1 MSYRGG
7 RFGGSRFGGPKPVES
22 GKEYDVQVTE
32 ISRKGD
38 GVARVQGFIIFV
50 KGGRVGQKTKVR
62 VTHVGD
68 RFATAETI
76 VGGEQQQ
83 PPKQPDLVTEPQQA
97 EHQPTEQS
105 KDEVPPVI
113 RVNDNTKNEPND
125 DDDDAAV
132 SPQVSEEEKPKLQ
145 DYTSSEAEEIKPE
158 EQPPTG

>member
-1 MSYRGG
+1 MSFRRG

-62 VTHVGD
+62 ITHVGD

-76 VGGEQQQ
+76 EGEGQQQQQQQTEQQRSSN
-83 PPKQPDLVTEPQQA
+83 
-97 EHQPTEQS
+97 QS
-105 KDEVPPVI
+105 QDIVSPPV
-113 RVNDNTKNEPND
+113 R
-125 DDDDAAV
+125 
-132 SPQVSEEEKPKLQ
+132 EEEKPKLE
-145 DYTSSEAEEIKPE
+145 DYSSSEDKEIKPE

>member
-7 RFGGSRFGGPKPVES
+7 RFGGGSRFGGPKPVES

-38 GVARVQGFIIFV
+38 GVARIQGFIIFV
-50 KGGRVGQKTKVR
+50 KGGKVGQKTRVR

-76 VGGEQQQ
+76 SGGDEQQAQ
-83 PPKQPDLVTEPQQA
+83 
-97 EHQPTEQS
+97 HQSTEQA
-105 KDEVPPVI
+105 KDVVGPPVG
-113 RVNDNTKNEPND
+113 
-125 DDDDAAV
+125 
-132 SPQVSEEEKPKLQ
+132 EEEKPELQ
-145 DYTSSEAEEIKPE
+145 DYKSSEAEDELKPE

>member
-1 MSYRGG
+1 MSYRRG
-7 RFGGSRFGGPKPVES
+7 RFGGGSRFGGPKPVES

-38 GVARVQGFIIFV
+38 GVARIQGFIVFV

-76 VGGEQQQ
+76 NGGEQQQ
-83 PPKQPDLVTEPQQA
+83 QQSA
-97 EHQPTEQS
+97 EQS
-105 KDEVPPVI
+105 PDIVSPPV
-113 RVNDNTKNEPND
+113 R
-125 DDDDAAV
+125 
-132 SPQVSEEEKPKLQ
+132 EEEKPGLQ
-145 DYTSSEAEEIKPE
+145 DYSSSEAEEIKPE

>member
-1 MSYRGG
+1 MSYGRG

-50 KGGRVGQKTKVR
+50 KGGKVGQKTRVR

-76 VGGEQQQ
+76 DGGEQQS
-83 PPKQPDLVTEPQQA
+83 PKPGSVTELQQA

-105 KDEVPPVI
+105 KDESPPEI

-125 DDDDAAV
+125 GVV
-132 SPQVSEEEKPKLQ
+132 SPPVSEEEKPKLQ

>member
-1 MSYRGG
+1 MSYRRGG

-76 VGGEQQQ
+76 DGEEQQQ
-83 PPKQPDLVTEPQQA
+83 VEQQPSA
-97 EHQPTEQS
+97 GQS
-105 KDEVPPVI
+105 QDI
-113 RVNDNTKNEPND
+113 
-125 DDDDAAV
+125 V
-132 SPQVSEEEKPKLQ
+132 SPTVREEEKPELQ
-145 DYTSSEAEEIKPE
+145 DYSSSEAEEIKPE

>member
-1 MSYRGG
+1 MSYGRG

-50 KGGRVGQKTKVR
+50 KGGKVGQKTRVR

-76 VGGEQQQ
+76 EVGEQQQ
-83 PPKQPDLVTEPQQA
+83 QQQEVEQQPIQ
-97 EHQPTEQS
+97 QS
-105 KDEVPPVI
+105 KDI
-113 RVNDNTKNEPND
+113 
-125 DDDDAAV
+125 V
-132 SPQVSEEEKPKLQ
+132 SPPVSEEEKPELQ
-145 DYTSSEAEEIKPE
+145 DYASSEAEETKPE

>member
-1 MSYRGG
+1 MSYRRGG

-50 KGGRVGQKTKVR
+50 KGGRVGQKTRVR

-76 VGGEQQQ
+76 SSG
-83 PPKQPDLVTEPQQA
+83 D
-97 EHQPTEQS
+97 EHPAQHESTEQT
-105 KDEVPPVI
+105 KDVVAPPVG
-113 RVNDNTKNEPND
+113 
-125 DDDDAAV
+125 
-132 SPQVSEEEKPKLQ
+132 EEEKPELQ
-145 DYTSSEAEEIKPE
+145 DYKSSEAEDELKPE

>member
-1 MSYRGG
+1 MSYRRG

-38 GVARVQGFIIFV
+38 GVARVQGFIVFV

-76 VGGEQQQ
+76 DGGEQQQ
-83 PPKQPDLVTEPQQA
+83 VGQQ
-97 EHQPTEQS
+97 HQSAEQS
-105 KDEVPPVI
+105 QEVVSPPV
-113 RVNDNTKNEPND
+113 R
-125 DDDDAAV
+125 
-132 SPQVSEEEKPKLQ
+132 EEEKPKVQ
-145 DYTSSEAEEIKPE
+145 DYSSSEAEEIKPE

>member
-1 MSYRGG
+1 MSYRRGG

-38 GVARVQGFIIFV
+38 GVARVQGFIVFV
-50 KGGRVGQKTKVR
+50 KGGRVGQKARVR

-76 VGGEQQQ
+76 EGGEQQQ
-83 PPKQPDLVTEPQQA
+83 VEQQ
-97 EHQPTEQS
+97 QSTEQS
-105 KDEVPPVI
+105 KDVISPP
-113 RVNDNTKNEPND
+113 
-125 DDDDAAV
+125 
-132 SPQVSEEEKPKLQ
+132 VSEEEKPELQ
-145 DYTSSEAEEIKPE
+145 DYASAEAEEIKPE

>member
-1 MSYRGG
+1 MSYRGGG

-38 GVARVQGFIIFV
+38 GVARVQGFIVFV
-50 KGGRVGQKTKVR
+50 KGGRVGQKTRVR

-76 VGGEQQQ
+76 DGGEQQQ
-83 PPKQPDLVTEPQQA
+83 QQV
-97 EHQPTEQS
+97 EQHQSTEQS
-105 KDEVPPVI
+105 KDI
-113 RVNDNTKNEPND
+113 
-125 DDDDAAV
+125 V
-132 SPQVSEEEKPKLQ
+132 SPPVSEEEKPELQ
-145 DYTSSEAEEIKPE
+145 DYASSEAEEIKPE

>member
-1 MSYRGG
+1 MSYRRG
-7 RFGGSRFGGPKPVES
+7 RFGGSRFGGPKPVET

-50 KGGRVGQKTKVR
+50 KGGRVGQKTRVR

-76 VGGEQQQ
+76 SGGGDEQQ
-83 PPKQPDLVTEPQQA
+83 TQQ
-97 EHQPTEQS
+97 QQQQSTEQT
-105 KDEVPPVI
+105 KEIVGPPVG
-113 RVNDNTKNEPND
+113 
-125 DDDDAAV
+125 
-132 SPQVSEEEKPKLQ
+132 EEEKPKLQ
-145 DYTSSEAEEIKPE
+145 DYKSSEAAAEKEEELKPE

>member
-1 MSYRGG
+1 MSYRRG

-38 GVARVQGFIIFV
+38 GVARVQGFIVFV
-50 KGGRVGQKTKVR
+50 KGGRVGQKTRVR

-76 VGGEQQQ
+76 DGEEQRQVEQQQ
-83 PPKQPDLVTEPQQA
+83 QQT
-97 EHQPTEQS
+97 PEQS
-105 KDEVPPVI
+105 QDI
-113 RVNDNTKNEPND
+113 
-125 DDDDAAV
+125 V
-132 SPQVSEEEKPKLQ
+132 SPAVREEEKPELQ
-145 DYTSSEAEEIKPE
+145 DYSSSEAEEIKPE

>member
-1 MSYRGG
+1 MSYRRG
-7 RFGGSRFGGPKPVES
+7 RFGGGSRFGGPKPVES

-38 GVARVQGFIIFV
+38 GVARIQGFIVFV

-76 VGGEQQQ
+76 NGDEQQQ
-83 PPKQPDLVTEPQQA
+83 QQSA
-97 EHQPTEQS
+97 EQS
-105 KDEVPPVI
+105 ADIVSPPV
-113 RVNDNTKNEPND
+113 R
-125 DDDDAAV
+125 
-132 SPQVSEEEKPKLQ
+132 EEEKPGLQ
-145 DYTSSEAEEIKPE
+145 DYSSSEAEEIKPE

>member
-1 MSYRGG
+1 MSYRRG
-7 RFGGSRFGGPKPVES
+7 RFGGGSRFGGPKPVES

-38 GVARVQGFIIFV
+38 GVARIQGFIVFV

-76 VGGEQQQ
+76 NGGEQQQ
-83 PPKQPDLVTEPQQA
+83 AGQQQSA
-97 EHQPTEQS
+97 EQS
-105 KDEVPPVI
+105 PDIVSPPV
-113 RVNDNTKNEPND
+113 R
-125 DDDDAAV
+125 
-132 SPQVSEEEKPKLQ
+132 EEEKQGLQ
-145 DYTSSEAEEIKPE
+145 DYSSSEAEEIKPE

>member
-1 MSYRGG
+1 MSYRRG

-38 GVARVQGFIIFV
+38 GVARVQGFIVFV
-50 KGGRVGQKTKVR
+50 KGGRVGQKTRVR

-76 VGGEQQQ
+76 DGGEQQQ
-83 PPKQPDLVTEPQQA
+83 QQQQQV
-97 EHQPTEQS
+97 EQHQSTEQS
-105 KDEVPPVI
+105 KDM
-113 RVNDNTKNEPND
+113 
-125 DDDDAAV
+125 V
-132 SPQVSEEEKPKLQ
+132 SPPVSEEEKPELQ

>member
-1 MSYRGG
+1 MSYRRG

-38 GVARVQGFIIFV
+38 GVARVQGFIVFV
-50 KGGRVGQKTKVR
+50 KGGRVGQKARVR

-76 VGGEQQQ
+76 EGEQQQ
-83 PPKQPDLVTEPQQA
+83 QQV
-97 EHQPTEQS
+97 EQEQHQSTEQS
-105 KDEVPPVI
+105 KDVI
-113 RVNDNTKNEPND
+113 
-125 DDDDAAV
+125 
-132 SPQVSEEEKPKLQ
+132 SPQVSEEEKPELQ
-145 DYTSSEAEEIKPE
+145 DYASSEAEEIKPE

>member
-1 MSYRGG
+1 MSYRRG
-7 RFGGSRFGGPKPVES
+7 RFGGGSRFGGPKPVES

-38 GVARVQGFIIFV
+38 GVARIQGFIVFV

-76 VGGEQQQ
+76 DGEEQRQVEEQQQ
-83 PPKQPDLVTEPQQA
+83 AP
-97 EHQPTEQS
+97 EQS
-105 KDEVPPVI
+105 QDIVSPPV
-113 RVNDNTKNEPND
+113 R
-125 DDDDAAV
+125 
-132 SPQVSEEEKPKLQ
+132 EEEKPELQ
-145 DYTSSEAEEIKPE
+145 DYSSSEAEEIKPE

>member
-1 MSYRGG
+1 MSYRRGGGGG

-76 VGGEQQQ
+76 DGEEQQQ
-83 PPKQPDLVTEPQQA
+83 VEQQQVEQQQVEQQQVEQQQVEQQQVEQQPS
-97 EHQPTEQS
+97 TEQS
-105 KDEVPPVI
+105 QDI
-113 RVNDNTKNEPND
+113 
-125 DDDDAAV
+125 V
-132 SPQVSEEEKPKLQ
+132 SPTVREEEKPELQ
-145 DYTSSEAEEIKPE
+145 DYSSSEAEEIKPE
-158 EQPPTG
+158 EQPPTS

>member
-1 MSYRGG
+1 MSYRRGGG

-76 VGGEQQQ
+76 DGEEQQQ
-83 PPKQPDLVTEPQQA
+83 VEQQPSA
-97 EHQPTEQS
+97 EQS
-105 KDEVPPVI
+105 QDI
-113 RVNDNTKNEPND
+113 
-125 DDDDAAV
+125 V
-132 SPQVSEEEKPKLQ
+132 SPTVREEEKPELQ
-145 DYTSSEAEEIKPE
+145 DYSSSEAEEIKPE
-158 EQPPTG
+158 EQPPTS

>member
-1 MSYRGG
+1 MSYRRGG

-38 GVARVQGFIIFV
+38 GVARVQGFIVFV

-76 VGGEQQQ
+76 EGGEQQQ
-83 PPKQPDLVTEPQQA
+83 QQQQQQEVGPNQSA
-97 EHQPTEQS
+97 EQS
-105 KDEVPPVI
+105 QDVVSPPV
-113 RVNDNTKNEPND
+113 R
-125 DDDDAAV
+125 
-132 SPQVSEEEKPKLQ
+132 EEEKPKVQ
-145 DYTSSEAEEIKPE
+145 DYSSSEAEEIKPE